1 MFKQFIGVVFSA
13 VLIHNFV
20 LYYCLGIC
28 PYAGVSRDSRNSLS
42 MGIAVTFVMSI
53 SSLLTYLLYRFLL
66 IPLHIEYLRTIAFI
80 LIIATFVQFTEMFIH
95 KTNKTLYQNLGIYLP
110 LITTN
115 CAVLAVAVLNINS
128 FFLKGEAVRYGLLL
142 SFVQGVSAGIGFT
155 LAIFLLATIR
165 ERLRLSEIPCSLKG
179 APITFIVASL
189 LSLTFLGFTGMKVG

>member
-1 MFKQFIGVVFSA
+1 MFKQFLMVIFSA

-42 MGIAVTFVMSI
+42 MGIAVTFVMGL
-53 SSLLTYLLYRFLL
+53 SSLVSWLIYRFLL
-66 IPLHIEYLRTIAFI
+66 IPFHIEYLRTVSFI
-80 LIIATFVQFTEMFIH
+80 LVIATFVQLVEMVVR
-95 KTNKTLYQNLGIYLP
+95 KTNQKLHQSLGIYLP

-115 CAVLAVAVLNINS
+115 CAVLAVTVLNINN
-128 FFLKGEAVRYGLLL
+128 FFIKAEPVRYSLGLSL
-142 SFVQGVSAGIGFT
+142 VQGISAGIGFT

-165 ERLRLSEIPCSLKG
+165 ERLEFAEVPNCLKG

-189 LSLTFLGFTGMKVG
+189 ISLTFLGFTGMKV